1 MQIVE
6 LEMVPL
12 SLRPVLQ
19 RLYDMKT
26 TQSALREGV
35 LFSTKRNNYYYDTG
49 TGKVIVLDDDT
60 SYIFRVLFDPTLSAE
75 TFLISL
81 TKVDPN
87 AVKNLL
93 QTIDAERLF
102 QRPPL
107 LSMGKEIA
115 AGVTDTE
122 QKVEQIILEVTEQ
135 CNFRCKYCVYS
146 EDFSGNRDFGNRR
159 MPTEIAFKA
168 IDWALENSGAKLAIT
183 FYGGEP
189 LLNFKLMKAVIERS
203 QAKRGNKEIVY
214 SFTSNMSLMTREI
227 ATYLAQ
233 VPNLYIMASIDGPRT
248 VHDAYRVYANDAP
261 TFEDSI
267 GGLRILADAY
277 AGSHMPVNINAVLT
291 PPFGFE
297 KLEQVNA
304 YFESLDWLPATCHV
318 NITYPSYGTCPG
330 LDEYYDKITGNPK
343 YALHGMCNPL
353 MIAFLGILSTIA
365 GVCPFLTLILSR
377 AFLDSLARACGQ
389 QAFEMEIIWLLFSL
403 FLTNMML
410 SVVNNLSILLKS
422 DVSGRISLLVNA
434 QVLEKCVHLPMSQ
447 YDNETTYN
455 RIRFTSE
462 QTSIRCTNLINTF
475 FSIVQCLISFA
486 SVVCVLVSFNGIIV
500 IASVVAS
507 IPLFF
512 VNKYV
517 SSFWY
522 KISVGRVEKQRYS
535 DVLRDLMLRNDNIK
549 ELKLF
554 GSLSYLKS
562 RILNQQTD
570 FFRED
575 QMNRKKFCKI
585 DTAQKAA
592 NDFVILLLKLWII
605 ILGIKQRATLGTINL
620 YTSSLDQ
627 IQSAIFSFCTQ
638 LNTFYEQALYLESL
652 FDLFDMQTE
661 DENCGTP
668 LTEPI
673 RTIEFRHVYFSYP
686 ATNVYALKNV
696 SFVLDDRHTYALIGL
711 NGSGKTT
718 LLKLLMKLYK
728 PTLGTILINGQDIE
742 EIDTAGLRKRISAI
756 FQDFIKYPFTAEENI
771 TISDLENANDLHRL
785 SKVIDDAGAAEVIDG
800 LPHRLQTQLQKGW
813 NGGTELSQGQWQ
825 KIAIARCLFKQSDVY
840 LFDEPFSALDAIS
853 EQHIIKR
860 LNLKTKM
867 SITIFITHRYSSLR
881 LADFI
886 LVLKDGELVESGSH
900 QELQKAGKYYSELIK
915 AQIEPI
921 DHLAQLDET

>member
-343 YALHGMCNPL
+343 YALHGMCNP
-353 MIAFLGILSTIA
+353 
-365 GVCPFLTLILSR
+365 P
-377 AFLDSLARACGQ
+377 
-389 QAFEMEIIWLLFSL
+389 
-403 FLTNMML
+403 
-410 SVVNNLSILLKS
+410 
-422 DVSGRISLLVNA
+422 
-434 QVLEKCVHLPMSQ
+434 
-447 YDNETTYN
+447 YDM
-455 RIRFTSE
+455 
-462 QTSIRCTNLINTF
+462 
-475 FSIVQCLISFA
+475 A
-486 SVVCVLVSFNGIIV
+486 
-500 IASVVAS
+500 
-507 IPLFF
+507 
-512 VNKYV
+512 
-517 SSFWY
+517 
-522 KISVGRVEKQRYS
+522 
-535 DVLRDLMLRNDNIK
+535 
-549 ELKLF
+549 
-554 GSLSYLKS
+554 
-562 RILNQQTD
+562 
-570 FFRED
+570 
-575 QMNRKKFCKI
+575 
-585 DTAQKAA
+585 TAQGR
-592 NDFVILLLKLWII
+592 NR
-605 ILGIKQRATLGTINL
+605 RA
-620 YTSSLDQ
+620 
-627 IQSAIFSFCTQ
+627 
-638 LNTFYEQALYLESL
+638 
-652 FDLFDMQTE
+652 
-661 DENCGTP
+661 
-668 LTEPI
+668 
-673 RTIEFRHVYFSYP
+673 
-686 ATNVYALKNV
+686 
-696 SFVLDDRHTYALIGL
+696 
-711 NGSGKTT
+711 
-718 LLKLLMKLYK
+718 
-728 PTLGTILINGQDIE
+728 
-742 EIDTAGLRKRISAI
+742 
-756 FQDFIKYPFTAEENI
+756 
-771 TISDLENANDLHRL
+771 
-785 SKVIDDAGAAEVIDG
+785 
-800 LPHRLQTQLQKGW
+800 
-813 NGGTELSQGQWQ
+813 
-825 KIAIARCLFKQSDVY
+825 
-840 LFDEPFSALDAIS
+840 
-853 EQHIIKR
+853 
-860 LNLKTKM
+860 
-867 SITIFITHRYSSLR
+867 
-881 LADFI
+881 
-886 LVLKDGELVESGSH
+886 
-900 QELQKAGKYYSELIK
+900 
-915 AQIEPI
+915 
-921 DHLAQLDET
+921 

>member
-1 MQIVE
+1 
-6 LEMVPL
+6 
-12 SLRPVLQ
+12 
-19 RLYDMKT
+19 MKT

-353 MIAFLGILSTIA
+353 
-365 GVCPFLTLILSR
+365 
-377 AFLDSLARACGQ
+377 
-389 QAFEMEIIWLLFSL
+389 
-403 FLTNMML
+403 
-410 SVVNNLSILLKS
+410 
-422 DVSGRISLLVNA
+422 
-434 QVLEKCVHLPMSQ
+434 
-447 YDNETTYN
+447 
-455 RIRFTSE
+455 
-462 QTSIRCTNLINTF
+462 
-475 FSIVQCLISFA
+475 
-486 SVVCVLVSFNGIIV
+486 
-500 IASVVAS
+500 
-507 IPLFF
+507 
-512 VNKYV
+512 
-517 SSFWY
+517 
-522 KISVGRVEKQRYS
+522 
-535 DVLRDLMLRNDNIK
+535 
-549 ELKLF
+549 
-554 GSLSYLKS
+554 
-562 RILNQQTD
+562 
-570 FFRED
+570 
-575 QMNRKKFCKI
+575 
-585 DTAQKAA
+585 
-592 NDFVILLLKLWII
+592 
-605 ILGIKQRATLGTINL
+605 
-620 YTSSLDQ
+620 
-627 IQSAIFSFCTQ
+627 
-638 LNTFYEQALYLESL
+638 
-652 FDLFDMQTE
+652 
-661 DENCGTP
+661 
-668 LTEPI
+668 
-673 RTIEFRHVYFSYP
+673 
-686 ATNVYALKNV
+686 
-696 SFVLDDRHTYALIGL
+696 
-711 NGSGKTT
+711 
-718 LLKLLMKLYK
+718 
-728 PTLGTILINGQDIE
+728 
-742 EIDTAGLRKRISAI
+742 
-756 FQDFIKYPFTAEENI
+756 
-771 TISDLENANDLHRL
+771 
-785 SKVIDDAGAAEVIDG
+785 
-800 LPHRLQTQLQKGW
+800 
-813 NGGTELSQGQWQ
+813 
-825 KIAIARCLFKQSDVY
+825 
-840 LFDEPFSALDAIS
+840 SALDAIS

>member
-1 MQIVE
+1 M
-6 LEMVPL
+6 
-12 SLRPVLQ
+12 
-19 RLYDMKT
+19 
-26 TQSALREGV
+26 
-35 LFSTKRNNYYYDTG
+35 
-49 TGKVIVLDDDT
+49 
-60 SYIFRVLFDPTLSAE
+60 
-75 TFLISL
+75 
-81 TKVDPN
+81 
-87 AVKNLL
+87 
-93 QTIDAERLF
+93 
-102 QRPPL
+102 
-107 LSMGKEIA
+107 
-115 AGVTDTE
+115 
-122 QKVEQIILEVTEQ
+122 
-135 CNFRCKYCVYS
+135 
-146 EDFSGNRDFGNRR
+146 
-159 MPTEIAFKA
+159 
-168 IDWALENSGAKLAIT
+168 
-183 FYGGEP
+183 
-189 LLNFKLMKAVIERS
+189 LNF
-203 QAKRGNKEIVY
+203 
-214 SFTSNMSLMTREI
+214 
-227 ATYLAQ
+227 
-233 VPNLYIMASIDGPRT
+233 
-248 VHDAYRVYANDAP
+248 
-261 TFEDSI
+261 
-267 GGLRILADAY
+267 
-277 AGSHMPVNINAVLT
+277 
-291 PPFGFE
+291 
-297 KLEQVNA
+297 
-304 YFESLDWLPATCHV
+304 
-318 NITYPSYGTCPG
+318 
-330 LDEYYDKITGNPK
+330 
-343 YALHGMCNPL
+343 
-353 MIAFLGILSTIA
+353 
-365 GVCPFLTLILSR
+365 
-377 AFLDSLARACGQ
+377 
-389 QAFEMEIIWLLFSL
+389 
-403 FLTNMML
+403 
-410 SVVNNLSILLKS
+410 
-422 DVSGRISLLVNA
+422 
-434 QVLEKCVHLPMSQ
+434 
-447 YDNETTYN
+447 
-455 RIRFTSE
+455 
-462 QTSIRCTNLINTF
+462 
-475 FSIVQCLISFA
+475 FA

-522 KISVGRVEKQRYS
+522 KISVGRVEKQHYS

>member
-318 NITYPSYGTCPG
+318 NITYILYWETARSLWTQYLKAIPG
-330 LDEYYDKITGNPK
+330 KEEKVKRAIR
-343 YALHGMCNPL
+343 
-353 MIAFLGILSTIA
+353 GILA
-365 GVCPFLTLILSR
+365 DYEKEER
-377 AFLDSLARACGQ
+377 D
-389 QAFEMEIIWLLFSL
+389 IIY
-403 FLTNMML
+403 
-410 SVVNNLSILLKS
+410 
-422 DVSGRISLLVNA
+422 
-434 QVLEKCVHLPMSQ
+434 LESKNH
-447 YDNETTYN
+447 
-455 RIRFTSE
+455 
-462 QTSIRCTNLINTF
+462 
-475 FSIVQCLISFA
+475 
-486 SVVCVLVSFNGIIV
+486 CVLVHLDGIRQTPEGSPSF
-500 IASVVAS
+500 
-507 IPLFF
+507 
-512 VNKYV
+512 Y
-517 SSFWY
+517 
-522 KISVGRVEKQRYS
+522 
-535 DVLRDLMLRNDNIK
+535 
-549 ELKLF
+549 
-554 GSLSYLKS
+554 
-562 RILNQQTD
+562 
-570 FFRED
+570 
-575 QMNRKKFCKI
+575 
-585 DTAQKAA
+585 
-592 NDFVILLLKLWII
+592 
-605 ILGIKQRATLGTINL
+605 ATLDEAEHEFA
-620 YTSSLDQ
+620 SS
-627 IQSAIFSFCTQ
+627 
-638 LNTFYEQALYLESL
+638 
-652 FDLFDMQTE
+652 MQ
-661 DENCGTP
+661 CGP
-668 LTEPI
+668 
-673 RTIEFRHVYFSYP
+673 
-686 ATNVYALKNV
+686 
-696 SFVLDDRHTYALIGL
+696 
-711 NGSGKTT
+711 
-718 LLKLLMKLYK
+718 
-728 PTLGTILINGQDIE
+728 
-742 EIDTAGLRKRISAI
+742 
-756 FQDFIKYPFTAEENI
+756 
-771 TISDLENANDLHRL
+771 
-785 SKVIDDAGAAEVIDG
+785 
-800 LPHRLQTQLQKGW
+800 
-813 NGGTELSQGQWQ
+813 
-825 KIAIARCLFKQSDVY
+825 
-840 LFDEPFSALDAIS
+840 
-853 EQHIIKR
+853 
-860 LNLKTKM
+860 
-867 SITIFITHRYSSLR
+867 
-881 LADFI
+881 
-886 LVLKDGELVESGSH
+886 
-900 QELQKAGKYYSELIK
+900 
-915 AQIEPI
+915 
-921 DHLAQLDET
+921 

>member
-1 MQIVE
+1 ME
-6 LEMVPL
+6 K
-12 SLRPVLQ
+12 S
-19 RLYDMKT
+19 
-26 TQSALREGV
+26 
-35 LFSTKRNNYYYDTG
+35 
-49 TGKVIVLDDDT
+49 
-60 SYIFRVLFDPTLSAE
+60 TLSIKE
-75 TFLISL
+75 T
-81 TKVDPN
+81 
-87 AVKNLL
+87 
-93 QTIDAERLF
+93 
-102 QRPPL
+102 
-107 LSMGKEIA
+107 LS
-115 AGVTDTE
+115 
-122 QKVEQIILEVTEQ
+122 
-135 CNFRCKYCVYS
+135 
-146 EDFSGNRDFGNRR
+146 
-159 MPTEIAFKA
+159 
-168 IDWALENSGAKLAIT
+168 IT
-183 FYGGEP
+183 FRTLKILFHAAPGG
-189 LLNFKLMKAVIERS
+189 
-203 QAKRGNKEIVY
+203 
-214 SFTSNMSLMTREI
+214 
-227 ATYLAQ
+227 
-233 VPNLYIMASIDGPRT
+233 
-248 VHDAYRVYANDAP
+248 
-261 TFEDSI
+261 
-267 GGLRILADAY
+267 
-277 AGSHMPVNINAVLT
+277 
-291 PPFGFE
+291 
-297 KLEQVNA
+297 
-304 YFESLDWLPATCHV
+304 
-318 NITYPSYGTCPG
+318 
-330 LDEYYDKITGNPK
+330 
-343 YALHGMCNPL
+343 
-353 MIAFLGILSTIA
+353 IAFLGILSTIA

-389 QAFEMEIIWLLFSL
+389 QAFEMKIIWLLFFL

-562 RILNQQTD
+562 RILKQQTD

>member
-1 MQIVE
+1 
-6 LEMVPL
+6 MVPL

-304 YFESLDWLPATCHV
+304 YFESLDWLSATCHV

-353 MIAFLGILSTIA
+353 MIWQQRKAETDG
-365 GVCPFLTLILSR
+365 
-377 AFLDSLARACGQ
+377 LDAYKARN
-389 QAFEMEIIWLLFSL
+389 IYY
-403 FLTNMML
+403 
-410 SVVNNLSILLKS
+410 
-422 DVSGRISLLVNA
+422 
-434 QVLEKCVHLPMSQ
+434 H
-447 YDNETTYN
+447 
-455 RIRFTSE
+455 
-462 QTSIRCTNLINTF
+462 
-475 FSIVQCLISFA
+475 CLISFA

-860 LNLKTKM
+860 FNLKTKM

-921 DHLAQLDET
+921 DNLAQLDET

>member
-1 MQIVE
+1 MYIPNKKSLVGIV
-6 LEMVPL
+6 
-12 SLRPVLQ
+12 
-19 RLYDMKT
+19 D
-26 TQSALREGV
+26 
-35 LFSTKRNNYYYDTG
+35 
-49 TGKVIVLDDDT
+49 
-60 SYIFRVLFDPTLSAE
+60 
-75 TFLISL
+75 
-81 TKVDPN
+81 
-87 AVKNLL
+87 
-93 QTIDAERLF
+93 
-102 QRPPL
+102 
-107 LSMGKEIA
+107 
-115 AGVTDTE
+115 
-122 QKVEQIILEVTEQ
+122 
-135 CNFRCKYCVYS
+135 
-146 EDFSGNRDFGNRR
+146 
-159 MPTEIAFKA
+159 
-168 IDWALENSGAKLAIT
+168 
-183 FYGGEP
+183 
-189 LLNFKLMKAVIERS
+189 
-203 QAKRGNKEIVY
+203 
-214 SFTSNMSLMTREI
+214 
-227 ATYLAQ
+227 
-233 VPNLYIMASIDGPRT
+233 
-248 VHDAYRVYANDAP
+248 
-261 TFEDSI
+261 
-267 GGLRILADAY
+267 
-277 AGSHMPVNINAVLT
+277 
-291 PPFGFE
+291 
-297 KLEQVNA
+297 
-304 YFESLDWLPATCHV
+304 
-318 NITYPSYGTCPG
+318 
-330 LDEYYDKITGNPK
+330 
-343 YALHGMCNPL
+343 
-353 MIAFLGILSTIA
+353 
-365 GVCPFLTLILSR
+365 
-377 AFLDSLARACGQ
+377 
-389 QAFEMEIIWLLFSL
+389 
-403 FLTNMML
+403 
-410 SVVNNLSILLKS
+410 
-422 DVSGRISLLVNA
+422 
-434 QVLEKCVHLPMSQ
+434 
-447 YDNETTYN
+447 ETTYN

-475 FSIVQCLISFA
+475 FLIVQCLISFA

>member
-353 MIAFLGILSTIA
+353 MIWQQRKAETDG
-365 GVCPFLTLILSR
+365 
-377 AFLDSLARACGQ
+377 LDAYKARN
-389 QAFEMEIIWLLFSL
+389 IYYH
-403 FLTNMML
+403 
-410 SVVNNLSILLKS
+410 SIF
-422 DVSGRISLLVNA
+422 DDLVKIN
-434 QVLEKCVHLPMSQ
+434 
-447 YDNETTYN
+447 N
-455 RIRFTSE
+455 RI
-462 QTSIRCTNLINTF
+462 
-475 FSIVQCLISFA
+475 IVDEPTLRRGLNGC
-486 SVVCVLVSFNGIIV
+486 CVPG
-500 IASVVAS
+500 
-507 IPLFF
+507 
-512 VNKYV
+512 
-517 SSFWY
+517 
-522 KISVGRVEKQRYS
+522 
-535 DVLRDLMLRNDNIK
+535 
-549 ELKLF
+549 
-554 GSLSYLKS
+554 
-562 RILNQQTD
+562 
-570 FFRED
+570 
-575 QMNRKKFCKI
+575 KKR
-585 DTAQKAA
+585 
-592 NDFVILLLKLWII
+592 LY
-605 ILGIKQRATLGTINL
+605 IKQRATLGTINL

>member
-318 NITYPSYGTCPG
+318 NITYDYVKIRPLAVRFGVSYATIRNDVDV
-330 LDEYYDKITGNPK
+330 LSLSYRISSQTGPN
-343 YALHGMCNPL
+343 G
-353 MIAFLGILSTIA
+353 GIKLETKRKN
-365 GVCPFLTLILSR
+365 LR
-377 AFLDSLARACGQ
+377 FLDPDETAA
-389 QAFEMEIIWLLFSL
+389 LLRI
-403 FLTNMML
+403 MYI
-410 SVVNNLSILLKS
+410 VPEEERVYIRSI
-422 DVSGRISLLVNA
+422 
-434 QVLEKCVHLPMSQ
+434 
-447 YDNETTYN
+447 
-455 RIRFTSE
+455 
-462 QTSIRCTNLINTF
+462 
-475 FSIVQCLISFA
+475 
-486 SVVCVLVSFNGIIV
+486 
-500 IASVVAS
+500 
-507 IPLFF
+507 
-512 VNKYV
+512 
-517 SSFWY
+517 
-522 KISVGRVEKQRYS
+522 
-535 DVLRDLMLRNDNIK
+535 LRDL
-549 ELKLF
+549 
-554 GSLSYLKS
+554 
-562 RILNQQTD
+562 
-570 FFRED
+570 
-575 QMNRKKFCKI
+575 
-585 DTAQKAA
+585 
-592 NDFVILLLKLWII
+592 
-605 ILGIKQRATLGTINL
+605 
-620 YTSSLDQ
+620 
-627 IQSAIFSFCTQ
+627 
-638 LNTFYEQALYLESL
+638 
-652 FDLFDMQTE
+652 
-661 DENCGTP
+661 
-668 LTEPI
+668 
-673 RTIEFRHVYFSYP
+673 
-686 ATNVYALKNV
+686 
-696 SFVLDDRHTYALIGL
+696 ALI
-711 NGSGKTT
+711 
-718 LLKLLMKLYK
+718 
-728 PTLGTILINGQDIE
+728 
-742 EIDTAGLRKRISAI
+742 
-756 FQDFIKYPFTAEENI
+756 
-771 TISDLENANDLHRL
+771 
-785 SKVIDDAGAAEVIDG
+785 DD
-800 LPHRLQTQLQKGW
+800 K
-813 NGGTELSQGQWQ
+813 
-825 KIAIARCLFKQSDVY
+825 
-840 LFDEPFSALDAIS
+840 
-853 EQHIIKR
+853 
-860 LNLKTKM
+860 
-867 SITIFITHRYSSLR
+867 
-881 LADFI
+881 
-886 LVLKDGELVESGSH
+886 
-900 QELQKAGKYYSELIK
+900 
-915 AQIEPI
+915 
-921 DHLAQLDET
+921 

>member
-353 MIAFLGILSTIA
+353 MIWQQRKAETDG
-365 GVCPFLTLILSR
+365 
-377 AFLDSLARACGQ
+377 LDAYKARN
-389 QAFEMEIIWLLFSL
+389 IYLFSL

>member
-159 MPTEIAFKA
+159 MPTEIAFK
-168 IDWALENSGAKLAIT
+168 
-183 FYGGEP
+183 
-189 LLNFKLMKAVIERS
+189 
-203 QAKRGNKEIVY
+203 
-214 SFTSNMSLMTREI
+214 
-227 ATYLAQ
+227 
-233 VPNLYIMASIDGPRT
+233 
-248 VHDAYRVYANDAP
+248 
-261 TFEDSI
+261 
-267 GGLRILADAY
+267 
-277 AGSHMPVNINAVLT
+277 
-291 PPFGFE
+291 
-297 KLEQVNA
+297 
-304 YFESLDWLPATCHV
+304 
-318 NITYPSYGTCPG
+318 
-330 LDEYYDKITGNPK
+330 
-343 YALHGMCNPL
+343 
-353 MIAFLGILSTIA
+353 
-365 GVCPFLTLILSR
+365 
-377 AFLDSLARACGQ
+377 
-389 QAFEMEIIWLLFSL
+389 
-403 FLTNMML
+403 
-410 SVVNNLSILLKS
+410 
-422 DVSGRISLLVNA
+422 
-434 QVLEKCVHLPMSQ
+434 
-447 YDNETTYN
+447 
-455 RIRFTSE
+455 
-462 QTSIRCTNLINTF
+462 
-475 FSIVQCLISFA
+475 
-486 SVVCVLVSFNGIIV
+486 
-500 IASVVAS
+500 
-507 IPLFF
+507 
-512 VNKYV
+512 
-517 SSFWY
+517 
-522 KISVGRVEKQRYS
+522 
-535 DVLRDLMLRNDNIK
+535 
-549 ELKLF
+549 
-554 GSLSYLKS
+554 
-562 RILNQQTD
+562 
-570 FFRED
+570 
-575 QMNRKKFCKI
+575 
-585 DTAQKAA
+585 
-592 NDFVILLLKLWII
+592 
-605 ILGIKQRATLGTINL
+605 
-620 YTSSLDQ
+620 
-627 IQSAIFSFCTQ
+627 
-638 LNTFYEQALYLESL
+638 
-652 FDLFDMQTE
+652 
-661 DENCGTP
+661 
-668 LTEPI
+668 
-673 RTIEFRHVYFSYP
+673 
-686 ATNVYALKNV
+686 
-696 SFVLDDRHTYALIGL
+696 
-711 NGSGKTT
+711 
-718 LLKLLMKLYK
+718 
-728 PTLGTILINGQDIE
+728 
-742 EIDTAGLRKRISAI
+742 AI

>member
-1 MQIVE
+1 
-6 LEMVPL
+6 
-12 SLRPVLQ
+12 
-19 RLYDMKT
+19 
-26 TQSALREGV
+26 
-35 LFSTKRNNYYYDTG
+35 
-49 TGKVIVLDDDT
+49 
-60 SYIFRVLFDPTLSAE
+60 
-75 TFLISL
+75 
-81 TKVDPN
+81 
-87 AVKNLL
+87 
-93 QTIDAERLF
+93 
-102 QRPPL
+102 
-107 LSMGKEIA
+107 
-115 AGVTDTE
+115 
-122 QKVEQIILEVTEQ
+122 
-135 CNFRCKYCVYS
+135 
-146 EDFSGNRDFGNRR
+146 
-159 MPTEIAFKA
+159 
-168 IDWALENSGAKLAIT
+168 
-183 FYGGEP
+183 
-189 LLNFKLMKAVIERS
+189 
-203 QAKRGNKEIVY
+203 
-214 SFTSNMSLMTREI
+214 
-227 ATYLAQ
+227 
-233 VPNLYIMASIDGPRT
+233 
-248 VHDAYRVYANDAP
+248 
-261 TFEDSI
+261 
-267 GGLRILADAY
+267 
-277 AGSHMPVNINAVLT
+277 
-291 PPFGFE
+291 
-297 KLEQVNA
+297 
-304 YFESLDWLPATCHV
+304 
-318 NITYPSYGTCPG
+318 
-330 LDEYYDKITGNPK
+330 
-343 YALHGMCNPL
+343 
-353 MIAFLGILSTIA
+353 
-365 GVCPFLTLILSR
+365 
-377 AFLDSLARACGQ
+377 
-389 QAFEMEIIWLLFSL
+389 
-403 FLTNMML
+403 
-410 SVVNNLSILLKS
+410 
-422 DVSGRISLLVNA
+422 
-434 QVLEKCVHLPMSQ
+434 
-447 YDNETTYN
+447 
-455 RIRFTSE
+455 
-462 QTSIRCTNLINTF
+462 
-475 FSIVQCLISFA
+475 
-486 SVVCVLVSFNGIIV
+486 
-500 IASVVAS
+500 
-507 IPLFF
+507 
-512 VNKYV
+512 
-517 SSFWY
+517 
-522 KISVGRVEKQRYS
+522 
-535 DVLRDLMLRNDNIK
+535 MLRNDNIK

-921 DHLAQLDET
+921 EHLVQVDET

>member
-1 MQIVE
+1 ME
-6 LEMVPL
+6 K
-12 SLRPVLQ
+12 S
-19 RLYDMKT
+19 
-26 TQSALREGV
+26 
-35 LFSTKRNNYYYDTG
+35 
-49 TGKVIVLDDDT
+49 
-60 SYIFRVLFDPTLSAE
+60 TLSIKE
-75 TFLISL
+75 T
-81 TKVDPN
+81 
-87 AVKNLL
+87 
-93 QTIDAERLF
+93 
-102 QRPPL
+102 
-107 LSMGKEIA
+107 LS
-115 AGVTDTE
+115 
-122 QKVEQIILEVTEQ
+122 
-135 CNFRCKYCVYS
+135 
-146 EDFSGNRDFGNRR
+146 
-159 MPTEIAFKA
+159 
-168 IDWALENSGAKLAIT
+168 IT
-183 FYGGEP
+183 FRTLKILFHAAPGG
-189 LLNFKLMKAVIERS
+189 
-203 QAKRGNKEIVY
+203 
-214 SFTSNMSLMTREI
+214 
-227 ATYLAQ
+227 
-233 VPNLYIMASIDGPRT
+233 
-248 VHDAYRVYANDAP
+248 
-261 TFEDSI
+261 
-267 GGLRILADAY
+267 
-277 AGSHMPVNINAVLT
+277 
-291 PPFGFE
+291 
-297 KLEQVNA
+297 
-304 YFESLDWLPATCHV
+304 
-318 NITYPSYGTCPG
+318 
-330 LDEYYDKITGNPK
+330 
-343 YALHGMCNPL
+343 
-353 MIAFLGILSTIA
+353 IAFLGIISTIA

-377 AFLDSLARACGQ
+377 AFLDSPARACGQ
-389 QAFEMEIIWLLFSL
+389 QAFEMEIIWLLFFL

>member
-1 MQIVE
+1 M
-6 LEMVPL
+6 
-12 SLRPVLQ
+12 
-19 RLYDMKT
+19 
-26 TQSALREGV
+26 
-35 LFSTKRNNYYYDTG
+35 
-49 TGKVIVLDDDT
+49 
-60 SYIFRVLFDPTLSAE
+60 
-75 TFLISL
+75 
-81 TKVDPN
+81 
-87 AVKNLL
+87 
-93 QTIDAERLF
+93 
-102 QRPPL
+102 
-107 LSMGKEIA
+107 
-115 AGVTDTE
+115 
-122 QKVEQIILEVTEQ
+122 
-135 CNFRCKYCVYS
+135 
-146 EDFSGNRDFGNRR
+146 
-159 MPTEIAFKA
+159 
-168 IDWALENSGAKLAIT
+168 
-183 FYGGEP
+183 
-189 LLNFKLMKAVIERS
+189 
-203 QAKRGNKEIVY
+203 
-214 SFTSNMSLMTREI
+214 
-227 ATYLAQ
+227 
-233 VPNLYIMASIDGPRT
+233 
-248 VHDAYRVYANDAP
+248 
-261 TFEDSI
+261 
-267 GGLRILADAY
+267 
-277 AGSHMPVNINAVLT
+277 
-291 PPFGFE
+291 
-297 KLEQVNA
+297 
-304 YFESLDWLPATCHV
+304 
-318 NITYPSYGTCPG
+318 
-330 LDEYYDKITGNPK
+330 
-343 YALHGMCNPL
+343 
-353 MIAFLGILSTIA
+353 
-365 GVCPFLTLILSR
+365 
-377 AFLDSLARACGQ
+377 
-389 QAFEMEIIWLLFSL
+389 
-403 FLTNMML
+403 
-410 SVVNNLSILLKS
+410 
-422 DVSGRISLLVNA
+422 
-434 QVLEKCVHLPMSQ
+434 
-447 YDNETTYN
+447 
-455 RIRFTSE
+455 
-462 QTSIRCTNLINTF
+462 
-475 FSIVQCLISFA
+475 
-486 SVVCVLVSFNGIIV
+486 VCVLVSFNGIIV

-853 EQHIIKR
+853 EQDQFIEVSDEVAEVFVSDARHEMAYQRRLSRHKAQYSLDCDDGIEYSACLHEPTPQELLERMELFIRLWNALNSLPEIQGRRIDAHIILGKSIKEIAEAEGVHEESVRQSIKR
-860 LNLKTKM
+860 GLERMKKT
-867 SITIFITHRYSSLR
+867 F
-881 LADFI
+881 
-886 LVLKDGELVESGSH
+886 
-900 QELQKAGKYYSELIK
+900 
-915 AQIEPI
+915 
-921 DHLAQLDET
+921 